1 MRPRPIA
8 ASAGFTATGL
18 MLWRAAAEAA
28 DAGGTPDFQFDPVEY
43 WAARILTWV
52 VMISLAVIVVA
63 LIRARRGRLTGPTGK
78 ALLLSGVVLLPSFSV
93 GTGMLLVFERAERV
107 EFCGSCHHAMGEFV
121 AEMQNP
127 DGSSLASVHF
137 GNQYIPSHQCY
148 QCHTSYG
155 LFGTM
160 QAKIH
165 GVGQVLR
172 YYTGSFEPPATMWQ
186 PYPNADCLKC
196 HARSRTWLAE
206 PAHGD
211 AEMRA
216 GLFADE
222 VSCMECHEPGHEVL

>member
-1 MRPRPIA
+1 MARVSGQSATAAIA
-8 ASAGFTATGL
+8 AFLLSSAA
-18 MLWRAAAEAA
+18 RASTA
-28 DAGGTPDFQFDPVEY
+28 DAGPPVNFQFDPVEY

-52 VMISLAVIVVA
+52 VTISLAVIVVA
-63 LIRARRGRLTGPTGK
+63 LIRARKGRLTGPTGK

-107 EFCGSCHHAMGEFV
+107 EFCGSCHHAMGDFV

-127 DGSSLASVHF
+127 DGSSLASLHF

-196 HARSRTWLAE
+196 HARSRKWLGEA
-206 PAHGD
+206 AHSEG
-211 AEMRA
+211 EMRA
-216 GLFADE
+216 DLFADA
-222 VSCMECHEPGHEVL
+222 VSCMECHDSGHEVL